1 MHAQTKA
8 ALTQGSSSLALPV
21 LALAAVLAFAL
32 ACALAPTPAMAQDH
46 GTQTQEDHGGAPATS
61 DTTHG
66 PGAGHPTYVPESY
79 DHTGDTPVQ
88 GEAYPDDPGGH
99 DPAQTGGGHVTG
111 PHGDDHA
118 AAHSSIPHLPNAL
131 TFIGPLVPEGV
142 ANFLERFLDPIFSL
156 TMALIIALFMI
167 ALSRKLDARRPG
179 RFQMAAEMLFGGLY
193 ALFESII
200 GSTARR
206 YTPYLGSLFI
216 FILFNNLLGIVPLGH
231 AATSSFKNTTLAL
244 GLMTFL
250 YVQGIALKENGIGG
264 WLHHLA
270 GSPKTKLDWGLV
282 VLFFPLHFIGE
293 LIKPLSLSLR
303 LFGNIFGEDTLVATM
318 VLLGAGI
325 TYSLTGGFDYAP
337 GLPLQFPFYFL
348 GLLSSTIQALVFT
361 LLSTV
366 YIALWLP
373 HGHGEEAHSH

>member
-1 MHAQTKA
+1 
-8 ALTQGSSSLALPV
+8 
-21 LALAAVLAFAL
+21 
-32 ACALAPTPAMAQDH
+32 
-46 GTQTQEDHGGAPATS
+46 
-61 DTTHG
+61 THG
-66 PGAGHPTYVPESY
+66 ADAGHPTYVPESY
-79 DHTGDTPVQ
+79 DKHDTPDNDPAGH
-88 GEAYPDDPGGH
+88 GEAYPDDPSGH
-99 DPAQTGGGHVTG
+99 DPAQTGGGPVD
-111 PHGDDHA
+111 PAHGDAHGASDTDGDTHGESGDAHGAA
-118 AAHSSIPHLPNAL
+118 AAHTSGQHDAHTTIPHLPNAL
-131 TFIGPLVPEGV
+131 TFITPLLPPNV
-142 ANFLERFLDPIFSL
+142 AAFLNKFIDPIFSL
-156 TMALIIALFMI
+156 TMALIIALFMV
-167 ALSRKLDARRPG
+167 ALSKRLDARRPG

-193 ALFESII
+193 SLFEAII
-200 GSTARR
+200 GPTARR

-216 FILFNNLLGIVPLGH
+216 FILFNNLFGIIPLGH

-264 WLHHLA
+264 YLHHLA
-270 GSPKTKLDWGLV
+270 GSPKSKLDWGLV
-282 VLFFPLHFIGE
+282 VLFFPLHTIGE

-373 HGHGEEAHSH
+373 HGHGDEAHSH